1 VAENLFIL
9 QLAICCALYLR
20 WGAKALTGES
30 WQFIAAIPIAQGNG
44 QWQGLNLTW
53 YGALTANAYVVAV
66 LIIFILLGAAGTPLA
81 GTFLMVI
88 ALLALCVPASRVI
101 ARIVEG
107 KAHTFTVGG
116 ASFVGVVAAP
126 WVVLLV
132 NQSAGMVLGFQ
143 IPVMA
148 ALAAGSIAYA
158 FGEGL
163 GRLACISFGCCY
175 GKPLSS
181 CNPLVAKVFAG
192 YSFVF
197 TGKTKKIA
205 YASGL
210 DGVKILPVQAFTYI
224 LYTCA
229 GLVATWLFLH
239 AFFIAAFLL
248 ATTVTQGWRV
258 LSELLREDYRGNGTI
273 SAYQILGTIAIV
285 YAYGTA
291 FVLAGLG
298 VPQASASLVNGLTT
312 LWNPAMILFIQAL
325 WLVIFIYTGCSKVTG
340 STLSFHVHHD
350 QI

>member
-1 VAENLFIL
+1 MAENLFIL
-9 QLAICCALYLR
+9 LLALCCALYLW
-20 WGAKALTGES
+20 WGATALTGES
-30 WQFIAAIPIAQGNG
+30 WQFIATIPVAQQGNG
-44 QWQGLNLTW
+44 QWHGLNLTW
-53 YGALTANAYVVAV
+53 YGALTANAYVAAV
-66 LIIFILLGAAGTPLA
+66 LIIFVLLGAAGIPLA

-88 ALLALCVPASRVI
+88 ALLVLCVPASRVI

-132 NQSAGMVLGFQ
+132 NHSAGMVLGFQ

-175 GKPLSS
+175 GKALCS
-181 CNPLVAKVFAG
+181 CHPLVAKIFAG
-192 YSFVF
+192 HSFVF

-210 DGVKILPVQAFTYI
+210 DGVKILPVQALTYI

-229 GLVATWLFLH
+229 GLAATWLFLH
-239 AFFIAAFLL
+239 SFFVAAFLL

-291 FVLAGLG
+291 FVLGLG
-298 VPQASASLVNGLTT
+298 VPQPYASLGTGLTT
-312 LWNPAMILFIQAL
+312 LWNPAMIIFLQAL
-325 WLVIFIYTGCSKVTG
+325 WLVIFLYTGRSKVTG
-340 STLSFHVHHD
+340 STLSFHVHRD
-350 QI
+350 RI